1 MRKQLSA
8 GPYLIWMIGFT
19 VIPLILIVY
28 YGLTDASGAFTL
40 NNVLAITQPVR
51 MNALLRSLKLSL
63 ICTAICLLLAYP
75 LAMILKKM
83 SRGGRSGL
91 LIFIFILPMW
101 MNFLLRT
108 MAWQVILSRTGL
120 LNTLLSTLGLP
131 AVKIINTNGAIVFG
145 MVYNYLPFMVLPL
158 YNVMVKISDDVI
170 EAANDL
176 GAGWL
181 QTFIHI
187 ILPLSVPGIISGIT
201 MVFVPALTTFVI
213 SDVLGGGMILLI
225 GNVIEQEF
233 TFTGNWN
240 LGSGLSLI
248 LMIFI
253 LISMFLIAKYDKEG
267 NGTAF

>member
-1 MRKQLSA
+1 MRKQLAA

-40 NNVLAITQPVR
+40 NNVLAIMQPTR
-51 MNALLRSLKLSL
+51 MNALFRSLKLSL

-83 SRGGRSGL
+83 SHGGRSGL

-120 LNTLLSTLGLP
+120 INTLLSVLGLP
-131 AVKIINTNGAIVFG
+131 PAKLINTNGAIVFG

-170 EAANDL
+170 EAAHDL

-181 QTFIHI
+181 QTFVHI

-233 TFTGNWN
+233 TFTANWN

>member
-1 MRKQLSA
+1 MRKQLAA

-28 YGLTDASGAFTL
+28 YGLTDTSGAFTL
-40 NNVLAITQPVR
+40 NNILAISEPQR
-51 MNALLRSLKLSL
+51 MAALIRSLKLSL
-63 ICTAICLLLAYP
+63 ICTVVCLILAYP
-75 LAMILKKM
+75 LAMILKNLGK
-83 SRGGRSGL
+83 GGRSGL
-91 LIFIFILPMW
+91 MIFIFILPMW

-108 MAWQVILSRTGL
+108 MAWQVILSRNGL
-120 LNTLLSTLGLP
+120 LNTLLSTIGLP
-131 AVKIINTNGAIVFG
+131 PVNIINTNTAIVFG

-158 YNVMVKISDDVI
+158 YNVMMKIGDDVL
-170 EAANDL
+170 EAASDL
-176 GAGWL
+176 GASWI
-181 QTFIHI
+181 QTFFYV

-213 SDVLGGGMILLI
+213 SDVLGGGLILLI

-233 TFTGNWN
+233 TFTANWH

-253 LISMFLIAKYDKEG
+253 LFSMFLIAKYDKEG